1 MSLIA
6 DFLLIAAALSAALYC
21 LVLSR
26 RLRSFTNLES
36 GMGSAVA
43 VLSVQV
49 DELTKALEGARQTS
63 QKSAESL
70 EQRTQRA
77 EAAAA
82 RLELL
87 LASMHDIEIEA
98 RNGSNGAARSVR
110 RRRRTGTA
118 ALPEEA

>member
-6 DFLLIAAALSAALYC
+6 DFLLIAGALGAAFYC
-21 LVLSR
+21 FILSR

-36 GMGSAVA
+36 GMGGAVA

-49 DELTKALEGARQTS
+49 DELTKALEVARKTS
-63 QKSAESL
+63 QGSLDTLES
-70 EQRTQRA
+70 RTQRA

-87 LASMHDIEIEA
+87 LASMHDIE
-98 RNGSNGAARSVR
+98 GSHRDGKAVPTRTVR
-110 RRRRTGTA
+110 RRRREPERRSEA
-118 ALPEEA
+118 A